1 MIKLVDLLKEIEEP
15 PRQYFDKIPIE
26 PGKYYRITGMSEI
39 KAIRQKGKLETDKDK
54 AFYDNQILNQIANA
68 SNIPIGKLEDLN
80 GINNNEEL
88 RKLYTKYVAEPA
100 KKRGEVVLAPRAKS
114 NHGEI
119 GFVKEGFFY
128 NLSNSSRLGSPV
140 IVGDERNSKFQAGF
154 HGNYQNKYNIQIGR
168 NKPAILIDGFDGK
181 DFEYYLYEKGKGYYK
196 LTFDEL
202 KQAKL

>member
-15 PRQYFDKIPIE
+15 SRQYFEKIPIE
-26 PGKYYRITGMSEI
+26 SGKYYRITGMSEI
-39 KAIRQKGKLETDKDK
+39 KTIKQTGKLETDKNK

-68 SNIPIGKLEDLN
+68 SNIPMGKLEDLN
-80 GINNNEEL
+80 GVNNNEEL

-100 KKRGEVVLAPRAKS
+100 RKRGEVVLVPRAKS

-119 GFVKEGFFY
+119 GFVKEGLFY
-128 NLSNSSRLGSPV
+128 NLYNSSRLGSPV
-140 IVGDERNSKFQAGF
+140 IVGDEKNSKFQAGF
-154 HGNYQNKYNIQIGR
+154 HGNYQSRYNNQIEK
-168 NKPAILIDGFDGK
+168 NKPAILIDGFDGN

-202 KQAKL
+202 KQTKL